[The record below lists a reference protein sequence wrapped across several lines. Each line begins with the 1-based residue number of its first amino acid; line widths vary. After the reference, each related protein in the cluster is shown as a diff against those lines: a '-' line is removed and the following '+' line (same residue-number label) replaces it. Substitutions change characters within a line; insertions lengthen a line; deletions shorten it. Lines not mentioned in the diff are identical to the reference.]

1 MDQIR
6 HFMDTYPFYIIF
18 VLGAIIYELGFS
30 RKLPVL
36 KKVFI
41 YILLAIGCIPLTV
54 LRALGLPMIEAML
67 VAAGLLVFMRLRR
80 PSNLR
85 E

>member
-6 HFMDTYPFYIIF
+6 YFMDTYPFYIIF
-18 VLGAIIYELGFS
+18 VLGSIIYELGFS

-67 VAAGLLVFMRLRR
+67 VAAGLLLFVRLRR
-80 PSNLR
+80 PSNIR
-85 E
+85 D